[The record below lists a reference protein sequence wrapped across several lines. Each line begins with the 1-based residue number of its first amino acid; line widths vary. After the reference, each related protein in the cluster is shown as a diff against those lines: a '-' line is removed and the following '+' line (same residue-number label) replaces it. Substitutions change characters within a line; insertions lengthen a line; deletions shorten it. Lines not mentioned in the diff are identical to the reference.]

1 MTPISNISSKIVNT
15 IDNKIDNN
23 IGRISLK
30 TEPLHVRV
38 GRRDPSFAERLD
50 SAVKDVNSKQNF
62 ADEATRGV
70 MKDEVGIHEGM
81 LAIGKADTSLRLLM
95 QVKSKAMEAYKEII
109 NMQL

>member
-1 MTPISNISSKIVNT
+1 MTPISGIKNNISNG
-15 IDNKIDNN
+15 IDKS
-23 IGRISLK
+23 IGKISLN
-30 TEPLHVRV
+30 TEPLHLRV
-38 GRRDPSFAERLD
+38 GRRDPSFAERLNF
-50 SAVKDVNSKQNF
+50 AVKDVNSKQNL
-62 ADEATRGV
+62 ADEATEGV